1 MITALLLAAGAAR
14 RFGGPKLLQDLHGK
28 PLVRWSAEALQVAAV
43 DEIIV
48 VVPPAYDA
56 LRDALQGID
65 AYFIVNPHPALGL
78 ASSLAC
84 GVAALS
90 ADTEAVVVAL
100 GDEPTIARDAVRGV
114 VERYRAGRDGAGGGV
129 GARIV
134 VPTYSGAH
142 GHPVLFDRSVFAELR
157 TFSGDAG
164 ARAVIDRDRSRVAQV
179 EMGQPAPMDVDT
191 PDDLAR
197 LRSQTQFTS
206 PPTSGLP

>member
-1 MITALLLAAGAAR
+1 MITALVLAAGAAR
-14 RFGGPKLLQDLHGK
+14 RFGAPKLLQDLHGK
-28 PLVRWSAEALQVAAV
+28 PLVRWSADALQIPAV

-48 VVPPAYDA
+48 VVPPDYDA
-56 LRDALQGID
+56 LRGALQGID

-84 GVAALS
+84 GVAAVS
-90 ADTEAVVVAL
+90 ADTEAIVVAL
-100 GDEPTIARDAVRGV
+100 GDEPTIARAAAERVI
-114 VERYRAGRDGAGGGV
+114 ERYRVG

-134 VPTYSGAH
+134 APTYAGVH
-142 GHPVLFDRSVFAELR
+142 GHPVLFDRSVFEELR

-164 ARAVIDRDRSRVAQV
+164 ARAVIDRDASRVALV

-197 LRSQTQFTS
+197 LRSQTHFTS
-206 PPTSGLP
+206 PSSPKLP